1 MGAPKQNAEPYTYAD
16 YLNWPDEERWELI
29 DGVPYDMSPA
39 PSRTHQK
46 ILLDLARIIADI
58 TDVGACET
66 YVAPLDIR
74 FTEALHLEGEPE
86 DKQVETVVQPD
97 IAVFC
102 NSELLDER
110 GAHGPPDI
118 AVEILSGST
127 GYKDIT
133 EKLALYERH
142 GVREYWVINGEAG
155 FVMLYRLSS
164 DGSYQKPDYY
174 RRGECLHS
182 DVLGGAEIALKRFI
196 PEPKKTKKA
205 EKPNEGES
213 GREV

>member
-1 MGAPKQNAEPYTYAD
+1 MAVPRSDKKRYTYAD
-16 YLNWPDEERWELI
+16 YLQWADEERWELI

-39 PSRTHQK
+39 PSRSHQK
-46 ILLDLARIIADI
+46 ILLDLARIVADI
-58 TDVGACET
+58 TDEGPCET

-74 FTEALHLEGEPE
+74 LTEALHLDGEPE
-86 DKQVETVVQPD
+86 DEEDDKDIKTVVQPD

-102 NSELLDER
+102 NAELLDER

-142 GVREYWVINGEAG
+142 GVREYWVVNGEAG
-155 FVMLYRLSS
+155 FVMLCRLSS
-164 DGSYQKPDYY
+164 DGNYQKPDYY
-174 RRGECLHS
+174 RLGESLHS
-182 DVLGGAEIALKRFI
+182 EVLGGAEIALKRFI
-196 PEPKKTKKA
+196 PEPKQ
-205 EKPNEGES
+205 EKRP
-213 GREV
+213 

>member
-1 MGAPKQNAEPYTYAD
+1 MAVSKPDKKRYTYAD
-16 YLNWPDEERWELI
+16 YLQWPDKERWELI
-29 DGVPYDMSPA
+29 HGVPYDMSPA

-46 ILLDLARIIADI
+46 ILLDLARIVADI
-58 TDVGACET
+58 TDEGPCDT

-74 FTEALHLEGEPE
+74 LTEALHLDGEPK
-86 DKQVETVVQPD
+86 DKKVETVVQPD
-97 IAVFC
+97 ISVFC
-102 NSELLDER
+102 NAELLDER

-142 GVREYWVINGEAG
+142 GVREYWVVNGEAG

-174 RRGECLHS
+174 RLGESLHS
-182 DVLGGAEIALKRFI
+182 EVLGGAEIALQRFI
-196 PEPKKTKKA
+196 PELKK
-205 EKPNEGES
+205 EKNS
-213 GREV
+213 RKSK

>member
-1 MGAPKQNAEPYTYAD
+1 MAVPKPDKKRYTYAD
-16 YLNWPDEERWELI
+16 YLQWADEERWELI
-29 DGVPYDMSPA
+29 HGVPYDMSPA
-39 PSRTHQK
+39 PSRSHQK
-46 ILLDLARIIADI
+46 ILLDLARIVADI
-58 TDVGACET
+58 TDEGPCDT

-74 FTEALHLEGEPE
+74 LTEALHLDGEPE
-86 DKQVETVVQPD
+86 DKKVETVVQPD

-102 NSELLDER
+102 NAELLDER

-133 EKLALYERH
+133 EKLTLYERH
-142 GVREYWVINGEAG
+142 GVREYWVVNGEAG

-174 RRGECLHS
+174 RLGESLHS
-182 DVLGGAEIALKRFI
+182 EVLGGVEIALKRFI
-196 PEPKKTKKA
+196 PEPKE
-205 EKPNEGES
+205 EKRP
-213 GREV
+213 